1 MHGFRSKAIAP
12 AMMISAVLLAAPL
25 ARAQERGPRRR
36 ASASYKIVGG
46 KIDSAAQCTPKVA
59 HV

>member
-25 ARAQERGPRRR
+25 ARAQERGPLAL
-36 ASASYKIVGG
+36 ASASKIFVGG
-46 KIDSAAQCTPKVA
+46 KIDTAAERRPRGGPV
-59 HV
+59 

>member
-25 ARAQERGPRRR
+25 ARAQERGPR
-36 ASASYKIVGG
+36 GG
-46 KIDSAAQCTPKVA
+46 AGGRDVL
-59 HV
+59 